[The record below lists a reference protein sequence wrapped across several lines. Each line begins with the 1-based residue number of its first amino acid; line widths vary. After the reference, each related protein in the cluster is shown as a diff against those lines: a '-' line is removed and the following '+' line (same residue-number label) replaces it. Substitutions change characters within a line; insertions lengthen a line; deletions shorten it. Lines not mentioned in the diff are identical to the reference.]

1 MKRFR
6 WMVIL
11 AMLLVLT
18 VSGCGKKEQGQDTTT
33 TTEGESGEKT
43 SVEVVAENDY
53 VAIGPY
59 KGITYDAV
67 KTEITAEMVEEE
79 IKYLLD
85 TFAETG
91 EADHDVVQEGDSIVL
106 DFSGIHNGD
115 RFEGGTADDYTLENV
130 GAGNFIPG
138 FEENLIGKRVG
149 EQFSFDITF
158 PDPYQNNPA
167 LSGQPVT
174 FEIKIEKILGEK
186 ITPELTDD
194 FVANV
199 QTYFDAKTVDELR
212 AAVKEEMTAY
222 YEEQDRTQNMSA
234 AWDVV
239 TSGFTS
245 KKENEDE
252 VQRYIKEFIEY
263 YHSVAKNYEYDDF
276 AKFLEENFSMTEE
289 DFQKEADSYAR
300 VLVTEDAGV
309 ALIAE
314 LENLS
319 ISEEEKTA
327 GYEKFKNDYGMD
339 EEAVINYF
347 GSEENFL
354 RELLYDKV
362 TAFVYDNAV
371 PNVTEKE
378 AEEVTLPVSE

>member
-222 YEEQDRTQNMSA
+222 YEEKDRTQNMSA

>member
-339 EEAVINYF
+339 EEAVLNYF

>member
-222 YEEQDRTQNMSA
+222 YEEKDRTQNMSA

-319 ISEEEKTA
+319 ISVEEKTA